1 MSNLSDDN
9 IVLAKK
15 TQFIHTSDKVWHING
30 GDFVCMD
37 DINLDDLV
45 RVLNSGSVVKK
56 DSYYTT
62 ITLDAFEIGI
72 IEQALWNYY
81 NALSLQWK
89 GVDQLWFD
97 RKICLDKWSKNKHK
111 RAVLKK
117 KNMDIAKCVIKKLE
131 NRGMEDIAEC
141 NDKEQEND

>member
-1 MSNLSDDN
+1 MSNISDDN

-15 TQFIHTSDKVWHING
+15 TQFIHIGDKVWQIDG

-37 DINLDDLV
+37 DINLNDLV
-45 RVLNSGSVVKK
+45 RVLNTGSVVKK

-62 ITLDAFEIGI
+62 ITLDAFEVGV
-72 IEQALWNYY
+72 IEHALWNYY
-81 NALSLQWK
+81 NALSCQWR

-97 RKICLDKWSKNKHK
+97 RKICLDKWSKNEHK
-111 RAVLKK
+111 KAVLKK
-117 KNMDIAKCVIKKLE
+117 KNMDIAKRVIKKLE